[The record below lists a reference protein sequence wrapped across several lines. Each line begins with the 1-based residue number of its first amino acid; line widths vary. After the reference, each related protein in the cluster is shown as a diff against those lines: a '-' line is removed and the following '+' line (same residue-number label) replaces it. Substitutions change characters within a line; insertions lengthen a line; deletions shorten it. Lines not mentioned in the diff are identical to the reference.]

1 MYHVPFTKLY
11 LCRMSGPASVLMS
24 YMSELFGAKRRDSV
38 VMVVGL
44 FQSIGGCLQPRKF
57 TKYTINT
64 ELLC

>member
-1 MYHVPFTKLY
+1 
-11 LCRMSGPASVLMS
+11 MSGPTSVLMS

-57 TKYTINT
+57 TKTNQHHNYYTSFT
-64 ELLC
+64 